1 MSVPVRIPD
10 ELAGRAQ
17 AIADSEKRSLAN
29 TIAVLLEEALSA
41 RIRRPPPPL
50 PAAGT
55 PTTMVDADA
64 QSRDIAARTVKPD
77 FKKP

>member
-10 ELAGRAQ
+10 ELADRAQ
-17 AIADSEKRSLAN
+17 AIADKEKRSLAN
-29 TIAVLLEEALSA
+29 TIAVLIEEALSA
-41 RIRRPPPPL
+41 RFRRPPPL

-64 QSRDIAARTVKPD
+64 QSRDVGARTIKPD
-77 FKKP
+77 FKK